1 MFGHPRER
9 FGAALLIAAVLLAAC
24 GSGSTSPTSSPTSS
38 QTPAPDAA
46 SPAPSATSDESACA
60 AGDTTAGF
68 QHQLCEIDAPSLAGN
83 LLGDRAVLQV
93 SILVPADYGTS
104 GKRYP
109 VVYSL
114 AGFNTV
120 GETLA
125 GNLLRSLDS
134 SAGAGQVI
142 LVFTGGFN
150 ALGGSFYVNS
160 SVTGNWEDA
169 IANDLVGYVDAHFR
183 TVAKPAARGI
193 AGHSMGGFGAVS
205 VGMHRADVF
214 GAIYAM
220 SPGLFDASG
229 AQARLGDPDVIDA
242 VLGSQAALSS
252 ATPSNAAAAFVHA
265 VLGSSQDTQFEL
277 AYGAAFAPDPTS
289 PMFMRFPYHLEAGKP
304 VRDDSVW
311 KVWEDGYG
319 GLPAEIQQYKAN
331 LQSLTAVGID
341 YGTADGYAWIPTGS
355 HHFVTLLQTAGIPV
369 AESTF
374 DGGHTDRMGY
384 QLANDMLPFMNE
396 KLATS

>member
-38 QTPAPDAA
+38 QTPASGAA

-83 LLGDRAVLQV
+83 LLGDRAVVQV
-93 SILVPADYGTS
+93 SILVPVDYATS

-169 IANDLVGYVDAHFR
+169 IANDLVSYVDAHFR
-183 TVAKPAARGI
+183 TVAKPAAPGI

-220 SPGLFDASG
+220 SPGLFDANG

-252 ATPSNAAAAFVHA
+252 ATPSNAAAAFYRSDAPSTGRQLPGRERPSA
-265 VLGSSQDTQFEL
+265 VLRASRLHDGRL
-277 AYGAAFAPDPTS
+277 A
-289 PMFMRFPYHLEAGKP
+289 R
-304 VRDDSVW
+304 VRDRTLTVQPDS
-311 KVWEDGYG
+311 G
-319 GLPAEIQQYKAN
+319 
-331 LQSLTAVGID
+331 
-341 YGTADGYAWIPTGS
+341 
-355 HHFVTLLQTAGIPV
+355 
-369 AESTF
+369 
-374 DGGHTDRMGY
+374 
-384 QLANDMLPFMNE
+384 
-396 KLATS
+396 LATPETTGDSRDYRRSAASSRPRSLLSRSGRSRTNRSIAPRT